1 MNLEFLGQKISKM
14 GFCKYYQKSVHG
26 AFLTFY
32 KKLEQHKD
40 LKLSQII
47 AFGIILFWD
56 FRAKNWPKIRFFR
69 YYQKPL
75 HETILIFYME
85 VQ

>member
-1 MNLEFLGQKISKM
+1 MPNMRFFRYYQNSVHGFFRNFCMNLEFLGQKISKM
-14 GFCKYYQKSVHG
+14 GFYKYYQKSVHG

-47 AFGIILFWD
+47 AFGIILF
-56 FRAKNWPKIRFFR
+56 
-69 YYQKPL
+69 
-75 HETILIFYME
+75 
-85 VQ
+85 

>member
-1 MNLEFLGQKISKM
+1 MCPKYAQNEVFQVLPKLSAWIFSEFLHEFRVFRAKISKM
-14 GFCKYYQKSVHG
+14 GFYKYYQKSVHG

-47 AFGIILFWD
+47 AFGIILF
-56 FRAKNWPKIRFFR
+56 
-69 YYQKPL
+69 
-75 HETILIFYME
+75 
-85 VQ
+85 